1 MRKRKSLFSDLTSIH
16 ATLSQISGVPARSVQ
31 SEKATIIRLQLLT
44 GQVVRTVV
52 SNTRV
57 TRLGFGAWT
66 RAYKFEQERRNE
78 KMKVQHSP
86 PPPLASSVCTHETT
100 KDSSLDLF

>member
-1 MRKRKSLFSDLTSIH
+1 MQLFHNSVR
-16 ATLSQISGVPARSVQ
+16 VPARSVQ
-31 SEKATIIRLQLLT
+31 REKATIIKLQLLT
-44 GQVVRTVV
+44 GQVVHTVV

-57 TRLGFGAWT
+57 TRLGFGAWL

-78 KMKVQHSP
+78 KMKVQP
-86 PPPLASSVCTHETT
+86 PPASSACTHPTT